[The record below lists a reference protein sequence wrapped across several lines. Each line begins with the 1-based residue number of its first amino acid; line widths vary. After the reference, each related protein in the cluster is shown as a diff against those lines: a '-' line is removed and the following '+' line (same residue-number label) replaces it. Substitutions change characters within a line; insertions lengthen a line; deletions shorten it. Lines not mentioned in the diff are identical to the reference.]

1 MSNLQFELAI
11 GKLDTIYKAY
21 EEKFNR
27 MHYLML
33 EESDVIDEI
42 YPICVEEFKD
52 DHIEILG
59 FKQDMSKKTVI
70 TSDSCTK
77 LTYKNLLGRYHDPA
91 MEDDDAYTVCFRF
104 LPKA

>member
-1 MSNLQFELAI
+1 
-11 GKLDTIYKAY
+11 
-21 EEKFNR
+21 

-77 LTYKNLLGRYHDPA
+77 LTN
-91 MEDDDAYTVCFRF
+91 
-104 LPKA
+104 